1 MHIHPTAIVAPE
13 ARLAEDVTVGAYSI
27 VGPKVSIGAGTEMG
41 PHVVIEGRTTIG
53 ARNRIHAFAVLGCPP
68 QDVGYRG
75 EDTEL
80 IVGDDNVIREN
91 ASIHRGSHRGATVT
105 RVGSGC
111 FLMAYSHIAHDCRVG
126 DHVIMANAATLG
138 GHVQLEDH
146 VNLGGLVA
154 VHQFC
159 RIGAFAFIGGSSA
172 ARMDIPP
179 YMLADGFPAKL
190 HGPNLVGLKRH
201 GFAPE
206 AIQAIKRSYRILFRS
221 NLLIREAIEKTRQ
234 ELGSVP
240 EVEHLLG
247 FLEMSQRGF
256 TR

>member
-13 ARLAEDVTVGAYSI
+13 AQLAEDVTVGAYSI
-27 VGPKVSIGAGTEMG
+27 LGPKVSIAAGTEIG
-41 PHVVIEGRTTIG
+41 SHVVIEGRTTIG
-53 ARNRIHAFAVLGCPP
+53 ARNRIHAFVSLGGPP
-68 QDVGYRG
+68 QDLGYGG

-91 ASIHRGSHRGATVT
+91 ASIHRGSHRGAAVT
-105 RVGSGC
+105 RVGNGC
-111 FLMAYSHIAHDCRVG
+111 YLMAYTHIAHDCQVG
-126 DHVIMANAATLG
+126 NCVIMANAATLG

-154 VHQFC
+154 IHQFC
-159 RIGAFAFIGGSSA
+159 RIGAFAFIGGLSA

-179 YMLADGFPAKL
+179 YMLADGFHAKL

-201 GFAPE
+201 GFTPE
-206 AIQAIKRSYRILFRS
+206 ALQAIKRSYRILFRS
-221 NLLIREAIEKTRQ
+221 NLLLREAIEKARQ

-240 EVEHLLG
+240 EVEHLLW
-247 FLEMSQRGF
+247 FLETSQRGF
-256 TR
+256 AR